1 ARSVLQRRGIG
12 EIKVKLS
19 FFFDYLHL
27 LDVKVGD
34 TTIIHESE
42 NTVDNP
48 NCRYFTHL
56 GVDEILRLFICD
68 YPAPL

>member
-1 ARSVLQRRGIG
+1 M
-12 EIKVKLS
+12 
-19 FFFDYLHL
+19 
-27 LDVKVGD
+27 KVGD